1 MFCTTSVLEKCLGCT
16 KPSWWSY
23 SCLAGDTFQK
33 PKSCKTMFLTTKA
46 FSTNFSRSKKLP
58 LLLVSTWTSYKT
70 IIKILQL
77 QKEEARHVLILYLFC
92 YSGFVAVFDILSFVK
107 LNQSLMKEQLYKVDQ
122 ETRGNSKIRWLQLS
136 RFAVLCTIVRHF
148 CLYNPTGLLLLN
160 IEILWKLKYFFT
172 NP

>member
-1 MFCTTSVLEKCLGCT
+1 M
-16 KPSWWSY
+16 
-23 SCLAGDTFQK
+23 
-33 PKSCKTMFLTTKA
+33 
-46 FSTNFSRSKKLP
+46 
-58 LLLVSTWTSYKT
+58 LLVSTWTSYKT

-136 RFAVLCTIVRHF
+136 RFAVLGTIVRHF

-160 IEILWKLKYFFT
+160 IEILWKFKYFLTNWYVVWTKKYVIFQLTIVQLHLMSNLMVRCIVPCHYVGNSNIEMPLKYAPIKVLDFQL
-172 NP
+172 